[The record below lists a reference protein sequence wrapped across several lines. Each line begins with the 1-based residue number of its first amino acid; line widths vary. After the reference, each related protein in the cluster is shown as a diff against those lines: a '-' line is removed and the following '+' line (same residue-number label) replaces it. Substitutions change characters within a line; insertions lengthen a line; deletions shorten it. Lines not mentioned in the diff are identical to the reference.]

1 MKSIHLMNNHLS
13 IDIDEENQSPKNPL
27 DLLHQTCER
36 LLNECADRNRKPL
49 KFRFIEIHSMD
60 HNWNYNQ
67 RNNMNTSVNDLDKI
81 NTFNID
87 NQNDPS
93 KCSNEILDYSTKQIK
108 YPYYTS
114 NTSSSLCSTTSST
127 LHNSFTTYPF
137 SCFTSSA
144 FKLSNLPSN
153 SLNDILIAL
162 QQGLINPD
170 TLLLLLL
177 SSSSSSSSTSSSST
191 SSNVN
196 ITQQQSISSYV
207 IPTIQTPKQDNPT
220 NETYFEYLK
229 LLTNFLSYL
238 SLLKCLN
245 TSNTTDCSNILNGN
259 RSGTSEEESNL

>member
-1 MKSIHLMNNHLS
+1 M
-13 IDIDEENQSPKNPL
+13 
-27 DLLHQTCER
+27 
-36 LLNECADRNRKPL
+36 

-60 HNWNYNQ
+60 HNCNYNQ
-67 RNNMNTSVNDLDKI
+67 RNKMNTSVNDLDKI
-81 NTFNID
+81 NTFTID

-93 KCSNEILDYSTKQIK
+93 KCSNEILDYSTKQMK

-114 NTSSSLCSTTSST
+114 NTSSSLSSTTSST
-127 LHNSFTTYPF
+127 LHNSFTNYPF

-153 SLNDILIAL
+153 SLNDILISL

-170 TLLLLLL
+170 TLLLLL
-177 SSSSSSSSTSSSST
+177 SSSSSTPS

-196 ITQQQSISSYV
+196 TTQQQSISSYV
-207 IPTIQTPKQDNPT
+207 IPTTQTLKQDNPT

-245 TSNTTDCSNILNGN
+245 TSNTTDCSNILNGY